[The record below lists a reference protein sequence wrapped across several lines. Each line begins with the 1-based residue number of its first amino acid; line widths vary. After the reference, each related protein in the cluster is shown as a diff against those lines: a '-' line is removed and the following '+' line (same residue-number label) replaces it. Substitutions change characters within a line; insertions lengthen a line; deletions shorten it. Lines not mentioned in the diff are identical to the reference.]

1 MIPFL
6 PLLSANSYLM
16 IAFLENKK
24 VWGFAYLKIDKFEGI
39 NKFTLEVVGR
49 VFAVICVC
57 VLCGCVCCVCVCFVF
72 LCFCVC
78 VFVFALSLFCV

>member
-1 MIPFL
+1 MRRAWTREGARGHL
-6 PLLSANSYLM
+6 NHLNYSGLLQYL
-16 IAFLENKK
+16 
-24 VWGFAYLKIDKFEGI
+24 V
-39 NKFTLEVVGR
+39 LEVVWR
-49 VFAVICVC
+49 AFAVICVC

>member
-1 MIPFL
+1 MTLRIL
-6 PLLSANSYLM
+6 IKSLK
-16 IAFLENKK
+16 AFSTILFGKC
-24 VWGFAYLKIDKFEGI
+24 VSVLAHFEMREPRNI
-39 NKFTLEVVGR
+39 EREVVGR

>member
-1 MIPFL
+1 MSDCRL
-6 PLLSANSYLM
+6 G
-16 IAFLENKK
+16 K
-24 VWGFAYLKIDKFEGI
+24 VEVVLHVSGSVNI
-39 NKFTLEVVGR
+39 LEVVGR

-78 VFVFALSLFCV
+78 VYVFALSLLCV